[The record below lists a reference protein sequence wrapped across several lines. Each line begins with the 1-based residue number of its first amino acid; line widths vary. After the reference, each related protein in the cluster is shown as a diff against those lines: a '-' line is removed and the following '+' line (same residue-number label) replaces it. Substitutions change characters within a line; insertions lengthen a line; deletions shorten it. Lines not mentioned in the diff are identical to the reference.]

1 MKRYFSFRNSICFS
15 AWNGEKILSKTVID
29 VLEER
34 GFIEQVTETGLREAA
49 AKESLKCYVGFDPTA
64 RSLHLGHVIPVM
76 GLAHFQRMGHV
87 PIALVGGGTGMI
99 GDPSGKTVER
109 QLLSKE
115 DVEENAGRL
124 HKQLSKF
131 FSFEGP
137 QAALMLNNA
146 EWLLPLKLV
155 DFLRDIGKHF
165 SVNSMIAKESVRWRL
180 EERGQ
185 GISFTEFS
193 YMLLQAYDFYHL
205 HAHHGCSVQAGG
217 KDQWGNITAGIEL
230 IRRMSGGSGHGITFP
245 LLMTASG
252 VKLGKTEGAQ
262 GSEMIWLDPELTSP
276 YRMYQYWIN
285 SDDRDVIKFLK
296 LFTFLEMEEINRL
309 EESLRNDPGKREPH
323 RILAF
328 EFTKI
333 VHGEETAKAVREV
346 SGILFGGEV
355 QEISAEV
362 FQTLAA
368 EVPATRIEKKRLHDG
383 VPLIDILVET
393 NLVKSKRAA
402 RDLIGQGGAYVNNAA
417 GKDQEAKISLAQALS
432 GRAVL
437 LRGGKKNYHLLIVE

>member
-1 MKRYFSFRNSICFS
+1 
-15 AWNGEKILSKTVID
+15 LSKTVID

-49 AKESLKCYVGFDPTA
+49 GKESLKCYVGFDPTA

-109 QLLSKE
+109 QLLSKD
-115 DVEENAGRL
+115 DVEENARRL
-124 HKQLSKF
+124 HRQLSKF

-137 QAALMLNNA
+137 HGALMLNNA

-165 SVNSMIAKESVRWRL
+165 SINSMIAKESVRWRL

-205 HAHHGCSVQAGG
+205 HAHYGCSVQAGG

-245 LLMTASG
+245 LLTTASG
-252 VKLGKTEGAQ
+252 VKIGKTEGAQ
-262 GSEMIWLDPELTSP
+262 GGEMIWLDPELTSP

-285 SDDRDVIKFLK
+285 TDDRDVIKFLK
-296 LFTFLEMEEINRL
+296 LFTFVEIEEIRRL
-309 EESLRNDPGKREPH
+309 EESQRSDPGKREPH
-323 RILAF
+323 RFLAF

-333 VHGEETAKAVREV
+333 VHGEETARAVREV
-346 SGILFGGEV
+346 SQILFGGEV
-355 QEISAEV
+355 QELSAEV
-362 FQTLAA
+362 FQALAA
-368 EVPATRIEKKRLHDG
+368 EVPATRIDKNRLQDG
-383 VPLIDILVET
+383 VALLDILLET

-402 RDLIGQGGAYVNNAA
+402 RDLIGQGGAYVNNAPW
-417 GKDQEAKISLAQALS
+417 KDQEAKVSLNQAVS

-437 LRGGKKNYHLLIVE
+437 LRGGKKNYHLLVVG

>member
-1 MKRYFSFRNSICFS
+1 M
-15 AWNGEKILSKTVID
+15 SKTIID

-34 GFIEQVTETGLREAA
+34 GFVEQITDTGLREVAA
-49 AKESLKCYVGFDPTA
+49 TQSLKCYVGFDPTA

-115 DVEENAGRL
+115 DVEANARRL
-124 HKQLSKF
+124 QAQLSKF
-131 FSFEGP
+131 FRFEGP
-137 QAALMLNNA
+137 HAALLLNNA

-165 SVNSMIAKESVRWRL
+165 SINAMIAKESVRWRL

-205 HAHHGCSVQAGG
+205 FEHHGCSVQAGG

-230 IRRMSGGSGHGITFP
+230 IRRMSSGSGHGITFP
-245 LLMTASG
+245 LLTTAAG
-252 VKLGKTEGAQ
+252 VKIGKTEGAE
-262 GSEMIWLDPELTSP
+262 GSEMVWLDAEMTPP

-285 SDDRDVIKFLK
+285 TDDRDVIKFLK
-296 LFTFLEMEEINRL
+296 LFTFLELPAIGEL
-309 EESLRNDPGKREPH
+309 EESLKQDPGKREPH
-323 RILAF
+323 RALAF
-328 EFTKI
+328 EFTKLA
-333 VHGEETAKAVREV
+333 HGENTAQAVRAASE
-346 SGILFGGEV
+346 ILFGSEV
-355 QEISAEV
+355 REISKEV
-362 FQTLAA
+362 LDALAA
-368 EVPATRIEKKRLHDG
+368 EVPCTRISKERLSEG
-383 VPLIDILVET
+383 VLLVDILVET
-393 NLVKSKRAA
+393 KLAKSKRAA
-402 RDLIGQGGAYVNNAA
+402 RDLIGQGGAYVNNVAW
-417 GKDQEAKISLAQALS
+417 KEVEAKINLTQALS
-432 GRAVL
+432 GRAIL
-437 LRGGKKNYHLLIVE
+437 LRSGKRTYHLLIVD

>member
-1 MKRYFSFRNSICFS
+1 M
-15 AWNGEKILSKTVID
+15 GKTVID

-34 GFIEQVTETGLREAA
+34 GFIEQITDTGLREAA
-49 AKESLKCYVGFDPTA
+49 AAQSLKCYVGFDPTA

-115 DVEENAGRL
+115 DVEANAQRL
-124 HKQLSKF
+124 QAQLSKF
-131 FSFEGP
+131 FRFEGEH
-137 QAALMLNNA
+137 AALLLNNA
-146 EWLLPLKLV
+146 EWLMPLKLV

-165 SVNSMIAKESVRWRL
+165 SINAMIAKESVRWRL

-205 HAHHGCSVQAGG
+205 FDHYGCSVQAGG

-245 LLMTASG
+245 LLTTATG
-252 VKLGKTEGAQ
+252 VKIGKTEGAE
-262 GSEMIWLDPELTSP
+262 GSEMVWLDPAMTSP

-296 LFTFLEMEEINRL
+296 LFTFLELSAIGDL
-309 EESLRNDPGKREPH
+309 EESLKRDPGRRDPH
-323 RILAF
+323 RALAF
-328 EFTKI
+328 EFTKLA
-333 VHGEETAKAVREV
+333 HGEDAARAVRTASE
-346 SGILFGGEV
+346 ILFGSEV
-355 QEISAEV
+355 REISPEVLDALSAEM
-362 FQTLAA
+362 
-368 EVPATRIEKKRLHDG
+368 PCTRMSKESLSAGILL
-383 VPLIDILVET
+383 VDILVET
-393 NLVKSKRAA
+393 KLAKSKRAA
-402 RDLIGQGGAYVNNAA
+402 RDLIGQGGAYVNNVARRET
-417 GKDQEAKISLAQALS
+417 EAKISSEQALS
-432 GRAVL
+432 GKAVL
-437 LRGGKKNYHLLIVE
+437 LRAGKKNYHLLIVDHP

>member
-1 MKRYFSFRNSICFS
+1 
-15 AWNGEKILSKTVID
+15 LSKTVID

-34 GFIEQVTETGLREAA
+34 GFIEQITDTGLREAA
-49 AKESLKCYVGFDPTA
+49 ATQSLKCYVGFDPTA

-76 GLAHFQRMGHV
+76 GLAHFQRMGHI

-115 DVEENAGRL
+115 DVETNARRL
-124 HKQLSKF
+124 QAQLSKF
-131 FSFEGP
+131 FRFEGAH
-137 QAALMLNNA
+137 AALLLNNA

-165 SVNSMIAKESVRWRL
+165 SINAMIAKESVRWRL

-205 HAHHGCSVQAGG
+205 HEHHGCSVQAGG

-245 LLMTASG
+245 LLTTAAG
-252 VKLGKTEGAQ
+252 VKIGKTEGAE
-262 GSEMIWLDPELTSP
+262 GSEMVWLDPEMTPP

-285 SDDRDVIKFLK
+285 TDDRDVVKFLR
-296 LFTFLEMEEINRL
+296 LFTFLDLPAIGEL
-309 EESLRNDPGKREPH
+309 EESLKQDPGKREPH
-323 RILAF
+323 RALAF
-328 EFTKI
+328 EFTKLA
-333 VHGEETAKAVREV
+333 HGESTAQAVRAASE
-346 SGILFGGEV
+346 ILFGSEV
-355 QEISAEV
+355 REISQAV
-362 FQTLAA
+362 LDALAA
-368 EVPATRIEKKRLHDG
+368 EVPCTRISKERLSSG
-383 VPLIDILVET
+383 ISLVDILVET
-393 NLVKSKRAA
+393 KLSKSKRAA
-402 RDLIGQGGAYVNNAA
+402 RDLVGQGGAYVNNVPRREA
-417 GKDQEAKISLAQALS
+417 EAKINLEQALS
-432 GRAVL
+432 GKAVL
-437 LRGGKKNYHLLIVE
+437 LRAGKKNYHLLTVEHP

>member
-1 MKRYFSFRNSICFS
+1 
-15 AWNGEKILSKTVID
+15 LSKTVID

-34 GFIEQVTETGLREAA
+34 GFIEQITDTGLREAA
-49 AKESLKCYVGFDPTA
+49 ATQSLKCYVGFDPTA

-76 GLAHFQRMGHV
+76 GLAHFQRKGHI

-115 DVEENAGRL
+115 DVEDNARRL
-124 HKQLSKF
+124 QAQLSKF
-131 FSFEGP
+131 FRFEGP
-137 QAALMLNNA
+137 HAALLLNNA

-165 SVNSMIAKESVRWRL
+165 SINAMIAKESVRWRL

-205 HAHHGCSVQAGG
+205 HEHHGCSVQAGG

-245 LLMTASG
+245 LLTTAAG
-252 VKLGKTEGAQ
+252 VKIGKTEGAE
-262 GSEMIWLDPELTSP
+262 GNEMVWLDPEMTPP

-285 SDDRDVIKFLK
+285 TDDRDVIKFLK
-296 LFTFLEMEEINRL
+296 LFTFLELPAIGEL
-309 EESLRNDPGKREPH
+309 EESLKQDPGKREPH
-323 RILAF
+323 RALAF
-328 EFTKI
+328 EFTKLA
-333 VHGEETAKAVREV
+333 HGENTAQAVRAASE
-346 SGILFGGEV
+346 ILFGSEV
-355 QEISAEV
+355 REISKEV
-362 FQTLAA
+362 LDALAV
-368 EVPATRIEKKRLHDG
+368 EVPCTRISKERLSEG
-383 VPLIDILVET
+383 VLPVDILVET
-393 NLVKSKRAA
+393 KLAKSKRAA
-402 RDLIGQGGAYVNNAA
+402 RDLIGQGGAYVNNVAW
-417 GKDQEAKISLAQALS
+417 KDVEAKINPTRTLS
-432 GRAVL
+432 GRAIL
-437 LRGGKKNYHLLIVE
+437 LRSGKRTYHLLIVD

>member
-1 MKRYFSFRNSICFS
+1 M
-15 AWNGEKILSKTVID
+15 GKTVID

-34 GFIEQVTETGLREAA
+34 GFIEQITDTGLREAA
-49 AKESLKCYVGFDPTA
+49 ATQSLKCYVGFDPTA

-115 DVEENAGRL
+115 DVEANAQRL
-124 HKQLSKF
+124 QAQLSRF
-131 FSFEGP
+131 FRFEGP
-137 QAALMLNNA
+137 QAALLLNNA
-146 EWLLPLKLV
+146 EWLMPLKLV

-165 SVNSMIAKESVRWRL
+165 SINAMIAKESVRWRL

-205 HAHHGCSVQAGG
+205 HEHHGCSVQAGG
-217 KDQWGNITAGIEL
+217 KDQWGNITAGIDL

-245 LLMTASG
+245 LLTTAAG
-252 VKLGKTEGAQ
+252 VKIGKTEGAE
-262 GSEMIWLDPELTSP
+262 GSEMVWLDPAMTSP

-285 SDDRDVIKFLK
+285 SDDRDVVKFLK
-296 LFTFLEMEEINRL
+296 LFTFLELSAIGEL
-309 EESLRNDPGKREPH
+309 EESLKQDPGKREPH
-323 RILAF
+323 RALAF
-328 EFTKI
+328 EFTKLA
-333 VHGEETAKAVREV
+333 HGEDAARAVRTASE
-346 SGILFGGEV
+346 ILFGSEV
-355 QEISAEV
+355 QEISQEV
-362 FQTLAA
+362 LDALAA
-368 EVPATRIEKKRLHDG
+368 EVPCTRIPKERLTAGIFLVD
-383 VPLIDILVET
+383 VLVET
-393 NLVKSKRAA
+393 KLAKSKRAA
-402 RDLIGQGGAYVNNAA
+402 RDLIGQGGAYVNNAPRRDA
-417 GKDQEAKISLAQALS
+417 EAKITLAQALA

-437 LRGGKKNYHLLIVE
+437 LRSGKRTYHLLIID